1 MRGASFIITRRYA
14 PSELPPTTRL
24 IVFIVCSS
32 ASDIVSMP
40 RVLLDD
46 GLDDGRTPPCSSEG
60 VVVPPAVPVRS
71 VRSGDGR
78 EPICDALYSGYNVSL
93 PGLLADPA
101 LEARGGRETDD
112 DDEYFRCSVDGRDG
126 GPAGVGGLLDGGLLA
141 SDEEEGTL
149 SFGPSA
155 NLGSIALV
163 SFMLNQNVR
172 ALQKLHVQPGT
183 SKCSIALCKIS
194 RYSAVRLSHP
204 CGFEHAIHA
213 GRLWWSPP

>member
-1 MRGASFIITRRYA
+1 
-14 PSELPPTTRL
+14 
-24 IVFIVCSS
+24 
-32 ASDIVSMP
+32 MP

-112 DDEYFRCSVDGRDG
+112 DE
-126 GPAGVGGLLDGGLLA
+126 
-141 SDEEEGTL
+141 
-149 SFGPSA
+149 
-155 NLGSIALV
+155 
-163 SFMLNQNVR
+163 
-172 ALQKLHVQPGT
+172 
-183 SKCSIALCKIS
+183 
-194 RYSAVRLSHP
+194 
-204 CGFEHAIHA
+204 
-213 GRLWWSPP
+213 